1 MSLVLVY
8 STAIIVLAYVD
19 GTGIARLCLEPGRTL
34 WTLVLMYQA
43 QAPSMSHLECALHP
57 RNTSPCV
64 RSLRRHSAAPSPA
77 RDEGTEV
84 HLTLYAVVY
93 CSIVGPGSGDSVT
106 DGGCWLTYPGL
117 VTQLPA

>member
-84 HLTLYAVVY
+84 HLTLSMRW
-93 CSIVGPGSGDSVT
+93 CIVQLLG
-106 DGGCWLTYPGL
+106 PGL
-117 VTQLPA
+117 VTQLPMEAVGSLTRVW